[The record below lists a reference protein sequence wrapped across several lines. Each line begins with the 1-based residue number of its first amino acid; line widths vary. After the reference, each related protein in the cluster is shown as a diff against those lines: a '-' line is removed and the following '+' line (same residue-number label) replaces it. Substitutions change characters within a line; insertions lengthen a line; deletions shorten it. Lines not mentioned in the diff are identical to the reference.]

1 METYMREHFSSYR
14 KTLKRLWQAK
24 GDGAHPNNCPMEMWN
39 SNVHYWRTQ
48 NANRKGECMCVV

>member
-1 METYMREHFSSYR
+1 MREHFSSYQ
-14 KTLKRLWQAK
+14 KTLKRLWQAE

-48 NANRKGECMCVV
+48 NANREGECMCVV